1 MSALPEEPSRSGSDY
16 PAASALWLPN
26 AAETAR
32 LSRQIAAD
40 LEGRY
45 EVLGFLGQGGFATV
59 WHGRDRVTG
68 EAVAI
73 KRFESTNRRTRDF
86 YLEMSALFRLRHP
99 RIVGIVNLREVAGSA
114 RYLMLEYCPGGS
126 LRTALEEARRTGCRP
141 TPSRLRSLAMQMAE
155 GLSAAHSQGLVH
167 RDLKPEN
174 LLFDRAEPSVLAGE
188 AEIKLADFGLARML
202 RHLSRPAGQEGCLRP
217 LSGSPT
223 YMAPEQFCER
233 AGRSSDIYAIGIIL
247 YELWHGVPP
256 FSGTPGDLAQQ
267 HLRAAPQLGQH
278 VPDIWRDLL
287 LQLLTKQPEAR
298 PSADELLA
306 RLARLDEPVTAK
318 VSSPAP
324 ARADAATLY
333 EERCLGVPAFELFWQ
348 TLGGETQVVA
358 VAKEGLFRFR
368 ADDGRPRGVTIQP
381 GIVATAQDGAG
392 RIWIIQDNRVWRQ
405 DSHDRFVA
413 LRQLAGSFN
422 RLAVWAGQRGT
433 ATVAAQSSDGVMVK
447 RLTFDAT
454 QTTWALTAQPARS
467 LSLLGFLPDG
477 SMLVEHTDANTV
489 LRRFSPDGRLLGR
502 VILPGF
508 CRQYTVGTTAD
519 DLFLLLE
526 SANSPTLGRV
536 IWGQQQWQALDL
548 PVPLTRLV
556 RTPAGLSCLWAVA
569 SDGYAWRRTSRGA
582 WQRLDH
588 WGDVSDALQIAG
600 DGSAFAA
607 LIEKSGSRWIR
618 FLTSV
623 SSLTA

>member
-1 MSALPEEPSRSGSDY
+1 MSARPDDEPSQPKGNSR
-16 PAASALWLPN
+16 AESALWLPN
-26 AAETAR
+26 TAETAR
-32 LSRQIAAD
+32 WSRQIAAD

-73 KRFESTNRRTRDF
+73 KRFEPTSRRRRDF
-86 YLEMSALFRLRHP
+86 YLEMSTLFRLRHP
-99 RIVGIVNLREVAGSA
+99 RIVGIVNLREVAGGA
-114 RYLMLEYCPGGS
+114 RYLMLEFCPGGN
-126 LRTALEEARRTGCRP
+126 LRAALEEARRTGCRP
-141 TPSRLRSLAMQMAE
+141 TPSRLRSLAMQIAE
-155 GLSAAHSQGLVH
+155 GLSAAHRQGLVH

-188 AEIKLADFGLARML
+188 AAIKLADFGLARLL
-202 RHLSRPAGQEGCLRP
+202 RHVSQPADQDGRLRA

-247 YELWHGVPP
+247 YELWHGAPP

-267 HLRAAPQLGQH
+267 HLREMPRIGKH
-278 VPDIWRDLL
+278 VPAGWRDLL
-287 LQLLTKQPEAR
+287 QHLLAKQPEAR
-298 PSADELLA
+298 PSADELLGS
-306 RLARLDEPVTAK
+306 LARLSEAAQAT
-318 VSSPAP
+318 VSSPPP
-324 ARADAATLY
+324 ARVDAATFY

-348 TLGGETQVVA
+348 KLGGETQVVA

-381 GIVATAQDGAG
+381 GIMATAQDESG
-392 RIWIIQDNRVWRQ
+392 RIWIIQDGRIWRQ

-413 LRQLAGSFN
+413 LRHLAGTFD

-433 ATVAAQSSDGVMVK
+433 ATVAAQNSDGIMVK
-447 RLTFDAT
+447 RLAFDAT
-454 QTTWALTAQPARS
+454 QTTWALTAQPCRF

-477 SMLVEHTDANTV
+477 SMLVEHADAHNV
-489 LRRFSPDGRLLGR
+489 LRRFSPEGSLLGR
-502 VILPGF
+502 VILPGA
-508 CRQYTVGTTAD
+508 CRQYAVGQTAD
-519 DLFLLLE
+519 DLYLLLDSE
-526 SANSPTLGRV
+526 KGKTLARV
-536 IWGQQQWQALDL
+536 TWGQQRWQAVDV
-548 PVPLTRLV
+548 PVPLTRLA
-556 RTPAGLSCLWAVA
+556 RTLAGFPCLWAVA
-569 SDGYAWRRTSRGA
+569 SDGSAWRRTSRGA

-588 WGDVSDALQIAG
+588 WGDVSDALQVAG

-607 LIEKSGSRWIR
+607 LVEKDGSRWIR
-618 FLTSV
+618 FLADAAS
-623 SSLTA
+623 